1 MLTNFTQVDGA
12 SLWLNTAD
20 IAIIRAD
27 LSNLATR
34 CYLVVSGYETPFYVL
49 GADVVLYNQLLVL
62 DGGWQQ
68 VLNADASGF
77 VYVNVGQVVA
87 VRADPDAPTTRT
99 MLVMGAQQTPLEVTG
114 DVATVAAAL
123 NAVNSGAP
131 LKWRVWTPVG
141 TKVANLDT
149 LSMKVA
155 FAMLIGKAAH
165 VWGAF
170 TYDATAAS
178 NVALFLSLPWASN
191 FAAQTDLYGIGIGQ
205 SGTGFVIADVANDV
219 AALTLG
225 NTSTVVSLASYGYG
239 YQILT

>member
-49 GADVVLYNQLLVL
+49 GADVALYNQLLVL

-77 VYVNVGQVVA
+77 VYVNVAQVVA

-141 TKVANLDT
+141 TIVSNLDT
-149 LSMKVA
+149 LTPLNA
-155 FAMLIGKAAH
+155 YALLIGNAGH
-165 VWGAF
+165 VWGYVTA
-170 TYDATAAS
+170 DPTAAAS
-178 NVALFLSLPWASN
+178 FSWRLSLPWPSVFTSAFDAS
-191 FAAQTDLYGIGIGQ
+191 GIMRG
-205 SGTGFVIADVANDV
+205 SAGTGIVTADVVSGEVVCN
-219 AALTLG
+219 AAAE
-225 NTSTVVSLASYGYG
+225 ASVPLNIRYGYG
-239 YQILT
+239 YRIR

>member
-131 LKWRVWTPVG
+131 LKWRVWTPVA
-141 TKVANLDT
+141 TAVSNLD
-149 LSMKVA
+149 SVVAAPHYAMQVGKV
-155 FAMLIGKAAH
+155 AH
-165 VWGAF
+165 VWGYV
-170 TYDATAAS
+170 TYDATAAAQVS
-178 NVALFLSLPWASN
+178 FRVTLPWASA
-191 FAAQTDLYGIGIGQ
+191 FTSVSDL
-205 SGTGFVIADVANDV
+205 SGTVRGNSGTSFIVADVATDEASV
-219 AALTLG
+219 TIG
-225 NTSTVVSLASYGYG
+225 NSDTTPVRAMYGYG